1 MTGKAEFFFRL
12 FNVNALRAIFFLWIF
27 FIDIEVLRTNQA
39 DLTSLHSIQ
48 TFTLEHYLHFDTN
61 F

>member
-27 FIDIEVLRTNQA
+27 FIDIEVLRTNLA
-39 DLTSLHSIQ
+39 DLTCLYSIQ
-48 TFTLEHYLHFDTN
+48 TLTHEHYFAL
-61 F
+61 